1 MRSYFSGLM
10 ISHINHLF
18 KLSLSNLQVA
28 SLSISSVHFALK
40 QPNADFVPPANSI
53 GVWFTQAH
61 SCQRDLMLALRA
73 APFADQL
80 HIVASHGQIRPEITS
95 VADIAFQEP
104 ALEERVD
111 WLFEHAQ
118 RLNVRLIITGRYSR
132 IYLEQKQRFE
142 QAGIRL
148 MAGTNSLECLTQLH
162 DKAAFTDICQQHDID
177 VVPATKVNNS
187 DELIAAITDWS
198 SRGEVCVKPVHGVF
212 AAGFWHLDST
222 ANAFD
227 CFANSTNFKAHPQV
241 FIESYQQ
248 LAEPPAYLVMP
259 FLNDIECS
267 VDMFC
272 ADGELMQAVVR
283 YKHDNEYQSLHLSDP
298 ARELASKVSA
308 LFQCDGLINMQA
320 RYSASGELYIL
331 EVNPRPS
338 GGIGYTLHSGVNL
351 VTAAV
356 AYALGFDYN
365 VSPIMADD
373 TSVTVRA
380 IATSVRV
387 DQ

>member
-1 MRSYFSGLM
+1 M
-10 ISHINHLF
+10 IFNINHIF
-18 KLSLSNLQVA
+18 ILSFSHLQVA
-28 SLSISSVHFALK
+28 SLSISSVQLALK

-61 SCQRDLMLALRA
+61 SCQRDLILALRA

-95 VADIAFQEP
+95 VADIAFLEP
-104 ALEERVD
+104 ALEERID
-111 WLFEHAQ
+111 WIFEQAQ
-118 RLNVRLIITGRYSR
+118 RLNVRLMITGRYSR

-142 QAGIRL
+142 AAGIRL
-148 MAGTNSLECLTQLH
+148 MAGTNSLDCLTQLH
-162 DKAAFTDICQQHDID
+162 DKSEFTDICQQHDIA
-177 VVPATKVNNS
+177 VVPATKVNNT
-187 DELIAAITDWS
+187 DELIAAINDWS

-212 AAGFWHLDST
+212 AAGFWHLD
-222 ANAFD
+222 ANATAFD
-227 CFANSTNFKAHPQV
+227 CFANSANFKASPQV
-241 FIESYQQ
+241 FIDSYRQ

-272 ADGELMQAVVR
+272 ANGQLMQAVVR

-298 ARELASKVSA
+298 ARDLAVKISA
-308 LFQCDGLINMQA
+308 LFECDGLINMQA
-320 RYSASGELYIL
+320 RYSAEGELYIL

-338 GGIGYTLHSGVNL
+338 GGIGYTVHSGVNL
-351 VTAAV
+351 VSSAV
-356 AYALGFDYN
+356 AYALGFEDN
-365 VSPIMADD
+365 IRPMMADD
-373 TSVTVRA
+373 TCITVRA

-387 DQ
+387 DA